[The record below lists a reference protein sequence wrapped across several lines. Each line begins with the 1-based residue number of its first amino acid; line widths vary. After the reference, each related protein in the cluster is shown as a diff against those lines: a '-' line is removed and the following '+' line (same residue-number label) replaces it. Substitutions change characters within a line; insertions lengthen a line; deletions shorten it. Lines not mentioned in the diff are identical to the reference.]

1 MLPMEIRNYL
11 LNNRKLLKISKDLIK
26 KLFIFRVSL
35 FQLEKKRTE
44 GLQFIVTIL
53 QKVFIIK
60 IYLYILHLKFF
71 VIVYTI
77 METIS

>member
-60 IYLYILHLKFF
+60 IYLYILHLKIF